1 MQAKNGNKPLWLS
14 ILCWAARI
22 VAILFIVFIP
32 LLFIGEGGIWKHSA
46 GTRPSQVKDYM
57 LFLLVVL
64 YLGSLIIGMWRNGL
78 GGFLSLVFIIALMAI
93 LALAGMK
100 NLTYFYIMLL
110 PSLLYIIPWCF
121 HRRFERQKKTNGSII
136 SNE

>member
-14 ILCWAARI
+14 ILRWAARI

-32 LLFIGEGGIWKHSA
+32 LMFIGEGGIWKYSA
-46 GTRPSQVKDYM
+46 GTRPSHVKDYM
-57 LFLLVVL
+57 LLLLVVL

-93 LALAGMK
+93 FASEGMK

-110 PSLLYIIPWCF
+110 PSLLYIIPWYF
-121 HRRFERQKKTNGSII
+121 HRRFERQKTQTGK
-136 SNE
+136 